1 VILSSQAESFRPP
14 EFVVDGYSDRL
25 PLIVVEEFASVR
37 VARKV
42 KRTGS
47 GKSGASTPEWTLHK

>member
-1 VILSSQAESFRPP
+1 M
-14 EFVVDGYSDRL
+14 FVVDGYSVEL
-25 PLIVVEEFASVR
+25 PLTVLEEFASVR

-47 GKSGASTPEWTLHK
+47 GKSGASTPEWTQHKQFAATPEA